1 MFKYLILLVFS
12 FQAHA
17 ELSVVGDIRCFS
29 KQDLALPSDSS
40 LEDATLAERQQI
52 EAISGE
58 FCTYTIQNL
67 ANVNELARKTVQ
79 TLFQGRPLIYPDGI
93 IEAFGNNDQT
103 LIFSHSDPAKM
114 NQMKNLIPSLDTRE
128 SFSPSEVVRIKADIY
143 EVTETG
149 LNNIGAGISN
159 LRFGTGVNEGLDD
172 SIVASGG
179 PQGLG
184 LDLRAGA
191 LELSAFINR
200 EKANGHLRRV
210 TQVRGDSY
218 NLNNFS
224 FSDITTVYQA
234 PGAGTSISQ
243 EEEGIKIN
251 AKVSVNA
258 ENQNTV
264 VLRDFNFYYG
274 EGFDRATPSGGV
286 TRAVNKIT
294 IPAQRL
300 ILQEGIMIPIIS
312 ENIQFESTLRSRGF
326 LSFGN
331 ESERVSTRLLIF
343 ISADVLSWNEYIS
356 ELNSINVQNRSSF
369 TAQERESLP
378 TACPNES
385 DVLKAVNLHAVRGED
400 GAPVLSF
407 SLDKSVACKT
417 NLNKRI
423 YVDIEGGGIPGSANE
438 AVRTLEQ
445 LIHSPVMIQGV
456 PDSTYRR
463 SYVQFSLMLQYFNRR
478 RTATFHKLYYSPSTF
493 SDISQNFWIE

>member
-1 MFKYLILLVFS
+1 MYKYLILLVVSFS
-12 FQAHA
+12 AFAD
-17 ELSVVGDIRCFS
+17 LSVVGEIRCFS
-29 KQDLALPSDSS
+29 KQSLAQSDQEVSN
-40 LEDATLAERQQI
+40 LEREQI
-52 EAISGE
+52 EAVTGE

-79 TLFQGRPLIYPDGI
+79 ALFDGRPLIYPEGI
-93 IEAFGNNDQT
+93 LEAFGNNDQT

-128 SFSPSEVVRIKADIY
+128 SFAPSEVVRIKADIY

-159 LRFGTGVNEGLDD
+159 LRLGTGINDGLDD
-172 SIVASGG
+172 SFVASGTAT
-179 PQGLG
+179 GLG
-184 LDLRAGA
+184 VDLRAGA
-191 LELSAFINR
+191 VELSAFINR

-274 EGFDRATPSGGV
+274 EGFDRVSPSGTV
-286 TRAVNKIT
+286 SRAVNKIT

-312 ENIQFESTLRSRGF
+312 ENIQFESSLRSRGF

-343 ISADVLSWNEYIS
+343 ISADVLSWEEYIS
-356 ELNSINVQNRSSF
+356 ELNSINIQSRSSF
-369 TAQERESLP
+369 TPAQRALLPSTCPSES
-378 TACPNES
+378 E
-385 DVLKAVNLHAVRGED
+385 VLQALNLHAVRGED

-407 SLDKSVACKT
+407 SLDDSVACKT

-423 YVDIEGGGIPGSANE
+423 YIDVEGGGIPGQANE
-438 AVRTLEQ
+438 SVRTVEQ
-445 LIHSPVMIQGV
+445 LIHSPIRIQGI
-456 PDSTYRR
+456 PDSSFSR
-463 SYVQFSLMLQYFNRR
+463 SYVHFSLMLQYFNRR
-478 RTATFHKLYYSPSTF
+478 RTATYHRLYYSPSTF